1 MKNGIKKY
9 IDTINSLISTNDYY
23 ILDSIF
29 YEYNKFEKTSDIIS
43 MLQYSF
49 KTNLFKE
56 RVLVNSSNFTNY
68 WELLSRYFL
77 KFDVEQQKEILSVI
91 KNIESWNQSTKN
103 SIYMIC
109 KQYVDS
115 TYENRVLFYEKYL
128 IKFQLNDDYPLNEKE
143 YLSFWLISR
152 IKNGKYVNFDL
163 IPDVKIEISKE
174 QIQLFIEVFNEFS
187 DKNYMYA
194 YEHLMD
200 DTVVNLLHYL
210 IKNDKLVFECDESM
224 PDELFQN
231 KLFQRIL
238 MNLESSLSEKIINK
252 LIENFNPNSRMYGKE
267 INQFVEKYKI
277 TTERTFSDGIN
288 FFAAEFVPDLPYFEI
303 DTFSSENDVDEVISN
318 LKSLN
323 SLEIEID
330 YPEISIS
337 GQKKELLKKINTEDN
352 WLEIPELINRFLKY
366 LINDENLFFVYKSIL
381 PEFIKTG
388 AEVEMLNLCVIDEIL
403 DTRMKQSLN
412 VFDFD
417 DRDLFNELLI
427 ASIESHESESKKIIR
442 YLFTRFSPNNCI
454 VDKNKFISNN
464 DFFYS
469 SIYPFFDLIKKHE
482 EFVLRYSCEEF
493 RDIINK
499 FGEQNIVDF
508 LIGVFQKF
516 YSTEELKEY
525 CDSDSFL
532 YGFSMYYYLGINND
546 LLPYLKELVLN
557 IFQQGL
563 DENIGIHNMIIVLI
577 TQINPLDK
585 EITFDINSDMQNRFF
600 LSMIDIY
607 FDESSYKLQY
617 LEDWIKIFFYK
628 GFSQIEVVNKLLLK
642 VQVCPEQK
650 FNFILGQIEH
660 CESIQNHN
668 KALNLISILIAEN
681 LDEVTGIRLVNLLTL
696 LYKKNYLSINQSII
710 YFFNRL
716 FEKFADLN
724 LKNSGQLLKEFL
736 RNCLLENDYKT
747 IVM

>member
-1 MKNGIKKY
+1 MNNGIKKY

-29 YEYNKFEKTSDIIS
+29 FEYNKFEKTSDIIS

-77 KFDVEQQKEILSVI
+77 KFDVEQQKEILSII

-128 IKFQLNDDYPLNEKE
+128 IKFQLNDDYPLNDKE

-152 IKNGKYVNFDL
+152 IKNGEHVSLDL
-163 IPDVKIEISKE
+163 IPDVEIEISNE

-210 IKNDKLVFECDESM
+210 IKNDKLVFESDESM

-238 MNLESSLSEKIINK
+238 MNLESNLSEKIINK

-323 SLEIEID
+323 SLEIEND

-417 DRDLFNELLI
+417 DRNLFNELLI
-427 ASIESHESESKKIIR
+427 ASIESHENESKKIIR
-442 YLFTRFSPNNCI
+442 YLFTRFSPNICMI
-454 VDKNKFISNN
+454 DKNKFISNN
-464 DFFYS
+464 DFFNS
-469 SIYPFFDLIKKHE
+469 SIYPFFDVIKKHE
-482 EFVLRYSCEEF
+482 DFVLRYYCDEF

-557 IFQQGL
+557 IFQRGL
-563 DENIGIHNMIIVLI
+563 DENIDIHNMLIVLI

-585 EITFDINSDMQNRFF
+585 EITFDVNSDMQNRFF

-617 LEDWIKIFFYK
+617 LEDWIKKFFYK

-642 VQVCPEQK
+642 VQICPEQK
-650 FNFILGQIEH
+650 FNFILGQIED

-724 LKNSGQLLKEFL
+724 LRNSGQLLKEFL
-736 RNCLLENDYKT
+736 RNCLLENDYKN